1 MFEMVGVCVCCASC
15 RTAKVIRREIGA
27 SRHIIRVETVEEEK
41 EAILIRT
48 PKGDQEQ
55 NMYTRR
61 KQQQHMVCWAN
72 FNKTSDNREEYKRRT
87 RLLYA

>member
-27 SRHIIRVETVEEEK
+27 SRHIRVETAEEE

-55 NMYTRR
+55 NMYKKET
-61 KQQQHMVCWAN
+61 A
-72 FNKTSDNREEYKRRT
+72 TAYG
-87 RLLYA
+87 LLGQLQ